1 MNRGAAS
8 MMSSLEQPKSSDQM
22 LLSVV
27 QNWRAADR
35 RARARAVYM
44 TWRFLSKRKRFKR
57 QDYVGRGF
65 SFRR

>member
-8 MMSSLEQPKSSDQM
+8 MTSLPEQPKTSDQM

-27 QNWRAADR
+27 QNWGKADR
-35 RARARAVYM
+35 KAKARAVFL

-57 QDYVGRGF
+57 QEYVGRGF